1 MDQQNPPLSGGIA
14 PYLTIRDGRAAEAVD
29 FYKRAFGAEEV
40 DRKPAQNP
48 AKLMHAHLRING
60 GSLLLSDDFPEYMGG
75 RETAAPS
82 AVTLHL
88 QVDDAD
94 AWWARALGAGAEVKM
109 ALADQFWGDRY
120 GQLKDPFGHSWSIGA
135 PVKA

>member
-60 GSLLLSDDFPEYMGG
+60 GSLLLSDDFPSTWAGAKPPRRPRSRCTFRSMTPMPGG
-75 RETAAPS
+75 RAP
-82 AVTLHL
+82 
-88 QVDDAD
+88 
-94 AWWARALGAGAEVKM
+94 WAPGR
-109 ALADQFWGDRY
+109 R
-120 GQLKDPFGHSWSIGA
+120 
-135 PVKA
+135 